1 MTQEVNL
8 APKERKTVVF
18 TPDTH
23 KALEL
28 KSPRLWW
35 PNNYG
40 RQELYTMDVVVAE
53 KGVPSDSKKVRFG
66 VRELSYELEVC
77 FPMILSAGWNI
88 VRRLWGRANL
98 SLII

>member
-18 TPDTH
+18 TPDVH
-23 KALEL
+23 KTLEL

-53 KGVPSDSKKVRFG
+53 KGVSSDSKKVRFG

-77 FPMILSAGWNI
+77 FPDDSI
-88 VRRLWGRANL
+88 RRVEYRPTVMGQGRTYL
-98 SLII
+98 

>member
-18 TPDTH
+18 TPDVH
-23 KALEL
+23 KTLEL

-53 KGVPSDSKKVRFG
+53 KAYPLILRKFVSESVSFLMNWKFV
-66 VRELSYELEVC
+66 S
-77 FPMILSAGWNI
+77 PMTLSAGWNI
-88 VRRLWGRANL
+88 VRWLWGRANL